1 MNYKIIIF
9 ISILFALASCRPF
22 TTTLS
27 SSKDKK
33 VTENET
39 EETVVE
45 SKKKDYY
52 RIPSGP
58 IDDETTAETSKKKEN
73 FLIPSGPMDT
83 EELLIAQAK
92 SAAKEQA
99 LKRAEMARKRKAA
112 EAIKSEDGITATT
125 GADIPRIDQLE
136 DNQAKDAAKELL
148 AKRAAMERAKRMEA
162 TKIKEREERL
172 ANIESS
178 EELKRIN
185 ELKLAEEKEKE
196 AARLFALQ
204 KEQLEKEKE
213 AARLL
218 ALQKE
223 QLEKEKEAARLLALQ
238 KEKEAARL
246 LALQKE
252 QLEKEKEAARL
263 LALQKEQLEKEKME
277 AAIAAAKTKELERLE
292 LERLERE
299 RLEAKRIAQ
308 ENAEREIRNAAAIAA
323 AKTEE
328 ERKEKERIA
337 KEEVAI
343 ATAKA
348 ETERLERERIAKEE
362 IAILNA
368 KAEAD
373 RLERERI
380 AKEEAAIAEAKA
392 KADRLEKERIAKEEA
407 AIAEAKAKADR
418 LEKER
423 IAKEEAA
430 IAEAKA
436 KADRLEKERIAKE
449 EAAIAE
455 AKAKTD
461 RLERERIA
469 AEKEKADNLE
479 KERIATAKEDA
490 RKKAAELATAKQAE
504 MKAEEERK
512 KNLAKTAT
520 NTETIINEDAKTV
533 ATKED
538 NETEKEK
545 AARYARQNLELQKE
559 GDKKAGWLLS
569 KKEKEERKTFDNK
582 PENTVANEEAIA
594 PRETTP
600 QPERM
605 LKQANIPISIADMD
619 SDPALNKINAV
630 PSPTLKKYYFPIQT
644 LETAKA
650 YCFVSGG
657 STIDT
662 TYWLMKSLSFGG
674 KSYLITEKYDHSFVM
689 TSSSR
694 ERINELGAYVE
705 DYTAYESSGLGGSI
719 AVEYWVED
727 DEGFKWNM
735 DNGVFAMVSMNFNSS
750 DFPNYDITAYRERHL
765 INSNATYI
773 FKGKTLPAVVL
784 EDRQTTVYVDNKSNE
799 ESYPSSYENYFAEG
813 IGLVKFT
820 INKRDKGFTLAR
832 TYTLSHIIPY
842 EDWQRITK

>member
-1 MNYKIIIF
+1 MKQSKYMNYKIIIF
-9 ISILFALASCRPF
+9 VSILFALASCRPF

-27 SSKDKK
+27 SSKNKEI
-33 VTENET
+33 TENET
-39 EETVVE
+39 EENVVE
-45 SKKKDYY
+45 PKKKDYY

-58 IDDETTAETSKKKEN
+58 IDDETNVANTQKKEK

-92 SAAKEQA
+92 AAAKEQA

-112 EAIKSEDGITATT
+112 EAAKDENGITATT

-136 DNQAKDAAKELL
+136 DKQAKDAAKELL

-172 ANIESS
+172 ANKESE

-185 ELKLAEEKEKE
+185 DEKIAAEKAKEE
-196 AARLFALQ
+196 
-204 KEQLEKEKE
+204 
-213 AARLL
+213 ARLL
-218 ALQKE
+218 AIQKAAE
-223 QLEKEKEAARLLALQ
+223 EKAAEEARLLAIQ
-238 KEKEAARL
+238 KAAEEKAAEEARL
-246 LALQKE
+246 LAIQKE
-252 QLEKEKEAARL
+252 KLEKIKEEAAK
-263 LALQKEQLEKEKME
+263 A
-277 AAIAAAKTKELERLE
+277 AAIAAEKLKELERLEAERLE
-292 LERLERE
+292 LERLEQE
-299 RLEAKRIAQ
+299 RIAQ
-308 ENAEREIRNAAAIAA
+308 ENAEREARNAAAIAA
-323 AKTEE
+323 AKTE
-328 ERKEKERIA
+328 KERI
-337 KEEVAI
+337 
-343 ATAKA
+343 
-348 ETERLERERIAKEE
+348 EREQIAAAE
-362 IAILNA
+362 
-368 KAEAD
+368 KA
-373 RLERERI
+373 
-380 AKEEAAIAEAKA
+380 AAAAKA
-392 KADRLEKERIAKEEA
+392 KADRLEKERLAEEA
-407 AIAEAKAKADR
+407 AIAEAKAEKER

-423 IAKEEAA
+423 LAKEAA

-436 KADRLEKERIAKE
+436 EEERLAK

-455 AKAKTD
+455 AKAEKE
-461 RLERERIA
+461 RLAKEAAIA
-469 AEKEKADNLE
+469 EAKAEKERLAKEAAIAEAEAE
-479 KERIATAKEDA
+479 KERIAAKKAEADKLEAERIALAKEEA
-490 RKKAAELATAKQAE
+490 RKKAIELAAAKQAE
-504 MKAEEERK
+504 KEADEERK
-512 KNLAKTAT
+512 KNLAKIAT
-520 NTETIINEDAKTV
+520 NTETVINEDAKTV
-533 ATKED
+533 ATKEID
-538 NETEKEK
+538 ETEKER
-545 AARYARQNLELQKE
+545 AARYARQTLELQKE

-569 KKEKEERKTFDNK
+569 KKEKEERKTFDNQ
-582 PENTVANEEAIA
+582 PENAVANEAPIA
-594 PRETTP
+594 PRETTS

-605 LKQANIPISIADMD
+605 LSQANIPISIADMD

-630 PSPTLKKYYFPIQT
+630 PSPTLKKYYFPIQD

-650 YCFVSGG
+650 YCFVSSG

-662 TYWLMKSLSFGG
+662 TYWLMKSISFGG
-674 KSYLITEKYDHSFVM
+674 KSYLITEKYDHNFVM

-735 DNGVFAMVSMNFNSS
+735 DNGSFAMVSMNFNSS

-765 INSNATYI
+765 INGNATYS
-773 FKGKTLPAVVL
+773 FKDKTLPAIVL

-842 EDWQRITK
+842 DDWQRITK

>member
-1 MNYKIIIF
+1 MKQSKYMNYKIIIF
-9 ISILFALASCRPF
+9 VSILFALASCRPF

-27 SSKDKK
+27 SSKNKEI
-33 VTENET
+33 TENET
-39 EETVVE
+39 EENVVE
-45 SKKKDYY
+45 PKKKDYY

-58 IDDETTAETSKKKEN
+58 IDDETNVANTQKKEN

-92 SAAKEQA
+92 AAAKEQA

-112 EAIKSEDGITATT
+112 EAAKDENGITATT

-136 DNQAKDAAKELL
+136 DKQAKDAAKELL

-172 ANIESS
+172 ANKESE

-185 ELKLAEEKEKE
+185 DEKIAAEKAKEE
-196 AARLFALQ
+196 
-204 KEQLEKEKE
+204 
-213 AARLL
+213 ARLL
-218 ALQKE
+218 AIQKAAD
-223 QLEKEKEAARLLALQ
+223 EKAAEEARLLAIQ
-238 KEKEAARL
+238 KEKLEKIKEEAAK
-246 LALQKE
+246 A
-252 QLEKEKEAARL
+252 
-263 LALQKEQLEKEKME
+263 
-277 AAIAAAKTKELERLE
+277 AAIAAEKLKELERLEAERLE
-292 LERLERE
+292 LERLEQE
-299 RLEAKRIAQ
+299 RIAQ
-308 ENAEREIRNAAAIAA
+308 ENAEREARNAAAIAA
-323 AKTEE
+323 AKTE
-328 ERKEKERIA
+328 KERI
-337 KEEVAI
+337 
-343 ATAKA
+343 
-348 ETERLERERIAKEE
+348 EREQIAAAEK
-362 IAILNA
+362 AAAAA

-373 RLERERI
+373 RLEKERL
-380 AKEEAAIAEAKA
+380 AEEAAIAEAKA
-392 KADRLEKERIAKEEA
+392 EKERLEKERLAKEA
-407 AIAEAKAKADR
+407 AIAEAKA
-418 LEKER
+418 EKER
-423 IAKEEAA
+423 LAKEAA

-436 KADRLEKERIAKE
+436 EKERLAK

-455 AKAKTD
+455 AEA
-461 RLERERIA
+461 
-469 AEKEKADNLE
+469 E
-479 KERIATAKEDA
+479 KERIAAKKAEADKLEAERIALAKEEA
-490 RKKAAELATAKQAE
+490 RKKAIELAAAKQAE
-504 MKAEEERK
+504 KEADEERK
-512 KNLAKTAT
+512 KNLAKIAT
-520 NTETIINEDAKTV
+520 NTETVINEDAKTV
-533 ATKED
+533 ATKEID
-538 NETEKEK
+538 ETEKER
-545 AARYARQNLELQKE
+545 AARYARQTLELQKE

-569 KKEKEERKTFDNK
+569 KKEKEERKTFDNQ
-582 PENTVANEEAIA
+582 PENAVANEAPIA
-594 PRETTP
+594 PRETTS

-605 LKQANIPISIADMD
+605 LSQANIPISIADMD

-630 PSPTLKKYYFPIQT
+630 PSPTLKKYYFPIQD

-650 YCFVSGG
+650 YCFVSSG

-662 TYWLMKSLSFGG
+662 TYWLMKSISFGG
-674 KSYLITEKYDHSFVM
+674 KSYLITEKYDHNFVM

-735 DNGVFAMVSMNFNSS
+735 DNGSFAMVSMNFNSS

-765 INSNATYI
+765 INGNATYS
-773 FKGKTLPAVVL
+773 FKDKTLPAIVL

-842 EDWQRITK
+842 DDWQRITK